1 MPNIDIKVSYVG
13 PNKDVV
19 IIDIGGYIDTTT
31 APELERVI
39 KEQTKLEKY
48 KIIINLEQIDY
59 ISSVGWGVFIGE
71 LRNVREKGG
80 DIVLT
85 NMILD
90 VYNIFELM
98 EFSSILKSFTGVDNA
113 VAYFLGKEAAKPK
126 SKILKE
132 KVEKTIIQNQ
142 EENLY
147 KLGTQPEYADDLTSK
162 TSFVKPKP
170 IEHPAY
176 KPDGYDINNL
186 LSLSHTELGKRII
199 RIIIDKPYFDIK
211 DIVKALTYTQYGG
224 KKASRW
230 KVKRELKYMG
240 LIDKA
245 KRYEFAMKNRATI

>member
-1 MPNIDIKVSYVG
+1 MPNLDIKVSYVG

-19 IIDIGGYIDTTT
+19 IIEIGGYIDTTT
-31 APELERVI
+31 APELSRVLS
-39 KEQTKLEKY
+39 EQIEMQKY

-59 ISSVGWGVFIGE
+59 ISSVGWGVFISE
-71 LRNVREKGG
+71 LKDVRDNGG

-98 EFSSILKSFTGVDNA
+98 EFSTILKSFTGVDNA
-113 VAYFLGKEAAKPK
+113 VAYFLGKEAARPK
-126 SKILKE
+126 SSVLKDE
-132 KVEKTIIQNQ
+132 VEKAMLTKKVNNEAVIKPEKIQSAPSKVVINTTPTSQ
-142 EENLY
+142 VSSY
-147 KLGTQPEYADDLTSK
+147 KSE
-162 TSFVKPKP
+162 
-170 IEHPAY
+170 
-176 KPDGYDINNL
+176 GYDINSL
-186 LSLSHTELGKRII
+186 LSLSHTDLGKRII
-199 RIIIDKPYFDIK
+199 KIIIDKPYYDIK

-245 KRYEFAMKNRATI
+245 KRYEFAMRNRSAV